1 MRIAEKAARILLTVI
16 GLFGLAVFF
25 LPKIGIS
32 VDIVMSGS
40 MEPTL
45 KTGGIVFTDTKRT
58 EPSVGDIVTFRNAKG
73 KVSHRVV
80 AKQKQSYIT
89 KGDANNTE
97 DVSLLEPEQIIG
109 TVILTVPLLGYAAEL
124 LKEKTVGMLLLLMI
138 FQELVFLV
146 IEWKGERIEK
156 KAQETNMKKNT
167 VKIMTLA
174 GILCLASV
182 GGVSAYLTDYEKVS
196 NEFTV
201 GKVDIELKEPEWKPE
216 ENKKIEPSKVIHKDP
231 QITNTGTNDAFVY
244 MEVSIP
250 MANVEAAAENGERLG
265 KKVQELFY
273 FEAKDSWMQLSV
285 QNTES
290 RRTYTYAYTKI
301 LKPQE
306 TSEALFD
313 TVKFLNLIEGQLD
326 GQTFEIPVRAY
337 AIQTSYTGGSSDNL
351 SEQIKAAYEKYVNQN
366 KNQDGKVTE

>member
-1 MRIAEKAARILLTVI
+1 
-16 GLFGLAVFF
+16 
-25 LPKIGIS
+25 
-32 VDIVMSGS
+32 
-40 MEPTL
+40 
-45 KTGGIVFTDTKRT
+45 
-58 EPSVGDIVTFRNAKG
+58 
-73 KVSHRVV
+73 
-80 AKQKQSYIT
+80 
-89 KGDANNTE
+89 
-97 DVSLLEPEQIIG
+97 
-109 TVILTVPLLGYAAEL
+109 
-124 LKEKTVGMLLLLMI
+124 
-138 FQELVFLV
+138 
-146 IEWKGERIEK
+146 
-156 KAQETNMKKNT
+156 MKKNT

-290 RRTYTYAYTKI
+290 RRTYTYAYKKI

-306 TSEALFD
+306 TSETLFD

>member
-1 MRIAEKAARILLTVI
+1 
-16 GLFGLAVFF
+16 
-25 LPKIGIS
+25 
-32 VDIVMSGS
+32 
-40 MEPTL
+40 
-45 KTGGIVFTDTKRT
+45 
-58 EPSVGDIVTFRNAKG
+58 
-73 KVSHRVV
+73 
-80 AKQKQSYIT
+80 
-89 KGDANNTE
+89 
-97 DVSLLEPEQIIG
+97 
-109 TVILTVPLLGYAAEL
+109 
-124 LKEKTVGMLLLLMI
+124 
-138 FQELVFLV
+138 
-146 IEWKGERIEK
+146 
-156 KAQETNMKKNT
+156 MKKNT

-174 GILCLASV
+174 VILCLASV

-306 TSEALFD
+306 TSESLFD

>member
-1 MRIAEKAARILLTVI
+1 
-16 GLFGLAVFF
+16 
-25 LPKIGIS
+25 
-32 VDIVMSGS
+32 
-40 MEPTL
+40 
-45 KTGGIVFTDTKRT
+45 
-58 EPSVGDIVTFRNAKG
+58 
-73 KVSHRVV
+73 
-80 AKQKQSYIT
+80 
-89 KGDANNTE
+89 
-97 DVSLLEPEQIIG
+97 
-109 TVILTVPLLGYAAEL
+109 
-124 LKEKTVGMLLLLMI
+124 
-138 FQELVFLV
+138 
-146 IEWKGERIEK
+146 
-156 KAQETNMKKNT
+156 
-167 VKIMTLA
+167 MTLA

>member
-1 MRIAEKAARILLTVI
+1 
-16 GLFGLAVFF
+16 
-25 LPKIGIS
+25 
-32 VDIVMSGS
+32 
-40 MEPTL
+40 
-45 KTGGIVFTDTKRT
+45 
-58 EPSVGDIVTFRNAKG
+58 
-73 KVSHRVV
+73 
-80 AKQKQSYIT
+80 
-89 KGDANNTE
+89 
-97 DVSLLEPEQIIG
+97 
-109 TVILTVPLLGYAAEL
+109 
-124 LKEKTVGMLLLLMI
+124 
-138 FQELVFLV
+138 
-146 IEWKGERIEK
+146 
-156 KAQETNMKKNT
+156 MKKNT

-273 FEAKDSWMQLSV
+273 FEAKDSWTQLSV
-285 QNTES
+285 QNAES
-290 RRTYTYAYTKI
+290 RRTYTYAYKKI

>member
-1 MRIAEKAARILLTVI
+1 M
-16 GLFGLAVFF
+16 
-25 LPKIGIS
+25 
-32 VDIVMSGS
+32 
-40 MEPTL
+40 
-45 KTGGIVFTDTKRT
+45 
-58 EPSVGDIVTFRNAKG
+58 
-73 KVSHRVV
+73 
-80 AKQKQSYIT
+80 KQ
-89 KGDANNTE
+89 
-97 DVSLLEPEQIIG
+97 
-109 TVILTVPLLGYAAEL
+109 
-124 LKEKTVGMLLLLMI
+124 
-138 FQELVFLV
+138 
-146 IEWKGERIEK
+146 
-156 KAQETNMKKNT
+156 NT

>member
-1 MRIAEKAARILLTVI
+1 
-16 GLFGLAVFF
+16 
-25 LPKIGIS
+25 
-32 VDIVMSGS
+32 
-40 MEPTL
+40 
-45 KTGGIVFTDTKRT
+45 
-58 EPSVGDIVTFRNAKG
+58 
-73 KVSHRVV
+73 
-80 AKQKQSYIT
+80 
-89 KGDANNTE
+89 
-97 DVSLLEPEQIIG
+97 
-109 TVILTVPLLGYAAEL
+109 
-124 LKEKTVGMLLLLMI
+124 
-138 FQELVFLV
+138 
-146 IEWKGERIEK
+146 
-156 KAQETNMKKNT
+156 MKKNT

-231 QITNTGTNDAFVY
+231 QITNTGTSDAFVY

>member
-1 MRIAEKAARILLTVI
+1 
-16 GLFGLAVFF
+16 
-25 LPKIGIS
+25 
-32 VDIVMSGS
+32 
-40 MEPTL
+40 
-45 KTGGIVFTDTKRT
+45 
-58 EPSVGDIVTFRNAKG
+58 
-73 KVSHRVV
+73 
-80 AKQKQSYIT
+80 
-89 KGDANNTE
+89 
-97 DVSLLEPEQIIG
+97 
-109 TVILTVPLLGYAAEL
+109 
-124 LKEKTVGMLLLLMI
+124 
-138 FQELVFLV
+138 
-146 IEWKGERIEK
+146 
-156 KAQETNMKKNT
+156 MKKNT

-216 ENKKIEPSKVIHKDP
+216 ENRMIEPSKVIHKDP

-290 RRTYTYAYTKI
+290 RRTYTYAYKKI

>member
-1 MRIAEKAARILLTVI
+1 
-16 GLFGLAVFF
+16 
-25 LPKIGIS
+25 
-32 VDIVMSGS
+32 
-40 MEPTL
+40 
-45 KTGGIVFTDTKRT
+45 
-58 EPSVGDIVTFRNAKG
+58 
-73 KVSHRVV
+73 
-80 AKQKQSYIT
+80 
-89 KGDANNTE
+89 
-97 DVSLLEPEQIIG
+97 
-109 TVILTVPLLGYAAEL
+109 
-124 LKEKTVGMLLLLMI
+124 
-138 FQELVFLV
+138 
-146 IEWKGERIEK
+146 
-156 KAQETNMKKNT
+156 MKKNT

-201 GKVDIELKEPEWKPE
+201 GNVDIELKEPEWKPE

-265 KKVQELFY
+265 KNQTTY
-273 FEAKDSWMQLSV
+273 TQ
-285 QNTES
+285 
-290 RRTYTYAYTKI
+290 TYTYAYTKI

>member
-1 MRIAEKAARILLTVI
+1 
-16 GLFGLAVFF
+16 
-25 LPKIGIS
+25 
-32 VDIVMSGS
+32 
-40 MEPTL
+40 
-45 KTGGIVFTDTKRT
+45 
-58 EPSVGDIVTFRNAKG
+58 
-73 KVSHRVV
+73 
-80 AKQKQSYIT
+80 
-89 KGDANNTE
+89 
-97 DVSLLEPEQIIG
+97 
-109 TVILTVPLLGYAAEL
+109 
-124 LKEKTVGMLLLLMI
+124 
-138 FQELVFLV
+138 
-146 IEWKGERIEK
+146 
-156 KAQETNMKKNT
+156 MKKNT

-182 GGVSAYLTDYEKVS
+182 GGVSAYLTDHEKVS

>member
-1 MRIAEKAARILLTVI
+1 MRA
-16 GLFGLAVFF
+16 
-25 LPKIGIS
+25 
-32 VDIVMSGS
+32 
-40 MEPTL
+40 
-45 KTGGIVFTDTKRT
+45 
-58 EPSVGDIVTFRNAKG
+58 
-73 KVSHRVV
+73 HR
-80 AKQKQSYIT
+80 
-89 KGDANNTE
+89 
-97 DVSLLEPEQIIG
+97 
-109 TVILTVPLLGYAAEL
+109 
-124 LKEKTVGMLLLLMI
+124 
-138 FQELVFLV
+138 
-146 IEWKGERIEK
+146 K

-167 VKIMTLA
+167 VKIMTLE

-290 RRTYTYAYTKI
+290 RRTYTYAYKKI

>member
-1 MRIAEKAARILLTVI
+1 
-16 GLFGLAVFF
+16 
-25 LPKIGIS
+25 
-32 VDIVMSGS
+32 
-40 MEPTL
+40 
-45 KTGGIVFTDTKRT
+45 
-58 EPSVGDIVTFRNAKG
+58 
-73 KVSHRVV
+73 
-80 AKQKQSYIT
+80 
-89 KGDANNTE
+89 
-97 DVSLLEPEQIIG
+97 
-109 TVILTVPLLGYAAEL
+109 
-124 LKEKTVGMLLLLMI
+124 
-138 FQELVFLV
+138 
-146 IEWKGERIEK
+146 
-156 KAQETNMKKNT
+156 MKKNT

-273 FEAKDSWMQLSV
+273 FEAKDSWTQLSV
-285 QNTES
+285 QNAES
-290 RRTYTYAYTKI
+290 RRTYTYAYKKI

-313 TVKFLNLIEGQLD
+313 TVKFRNLIEGQLD

>member
-1 MRIAEKAARILLTVI
+1 
-16 GLFGLAVFF
+16 
-25 LPKIGIS
+25 
-32 VDIVMSGS
+32 
-40 MEPTL
+40 
-45 KTGGIVFTDTKRT
+45 
-58 EPSVGDIVTFRNAKG
+58 
-73 KVSHRVV
+73 
-80 AKQKQSYIT
+80 
-89 KGDANNTE
+89 
-97 DVSLLEPEQIIG
+97 
-109 TVILTVPLLGYAAEL
+109 
-124 LKEKTVGMLLLLMI
+124 
-138 FQELVFLV
+138 
-146 IEWKGERIEK
+146 
-156 KAQETNMKKNT
+156 MKKNT

-366 KNQDGKVTE
+366 REQDGKVTE

>member
-1 MRIAEKAARILLTVI
+1 
-16 GLFGLAVFF
+16 
-25 LPKIGIS
+25 
-32 VDIVMSGS
+32 
-40 MEPTL
+40 
-45 KTGGIVFTDTKRT
+45 
-58 EPSVGDIVTFRNAKG
+58 
-73 KVSHRVV
+73 
-80 AKQKQSYIT
+80 
-89 KGDANNTE
+89 
-97 DVSLLEPEQIIG
+97 
-109 TVILTVPLLGYAAEL
+109 
-124 LKEKTVGMLLLLMI
+124 
-138 FQELVFLV
+138 
-146 IEWKGERIEK
+146 
-156 KAQETNMKKNT
+156 MKKNT

-273 FEAKDSWMQLSV
+273 FEAKDNWMQLSV

-290 RRTYTYAYTKI
+290 RRTYTYAYKKI

-337 AIQTSYTGGSSDNL
+337 AIQTSYTGGSSENL

>member
-1 MRIAEKAARILLTVI
+1 
-16 GLFGLAVFF
+16 
-25 LPKIGIS
+25 
-32 VDIVMSGS
+32 
-40 MEPTL
+40 
-45 KTGGIVFTDTKRT
+45 
-58 EPSVGDIVTFRNAKG
+58 
-73 KVSHRVV
+73 
-80 AKQKQSYIT
+80 
-89 KGDANNTE
+89 
-97 DVSLLEPEQIIG
+97 
-109 TVILTVPLLGYAAEL
+109 
-124 LKEKTVGMLLLLMI
+124 
-138 FQELVFLV
+138 
-146 IEWKGERIEK
+146 
-156 KAQETNMKKNT
+156 MKKNT

-273 FEAKDSWMQLSV
+273 FEAKDSWTQLSV
-285 QNTES
+285 QNAES
-290 RRTYTYAYTKI
+290 RRTYTYAYKKI

-306 TSEALFD
+306 TSETLFD

-326 GQTFEIPVRAY
+326 GQTLEIPVRAY

-351 SEQIKAAYEKYVNQN
+351 PEQIKAAYEKYVNQN

>member
-1 MRIAEKAARILLTVI
+1 
-16 GLFGLAVFF
+16 
-25 LPKIGIS
+25 
-32 VDIVMSGS
+32 
-40 MEPTL
+40 
-45 KTGGIVFTDTKRT
+45 
-58 EPSVGDIVTFRNAKG
+58 
-73 KVSHRVV
+73 
-80 AKQKQSYIT
+80 
-89 KGDANNTE
+89 
-97 DVSLLEPEQIIG
+97 
-109 TVILTVPLLGYAAEL
+109 
-124 LKEKTVGMLLLLMI
+124 
-138 FQELVFLV
+138 
-146 IEWKGERIEK
+146 
-156 KAQETNMKKNT
+156 MKKDT
-167 VKIMTLA
+167 VKIMALA

-216 ENKKIEPSKVIHKDP
+216 ENRMIEPSKVIHKDP

-290 RRTYTYAYTKI
+290 RRTYTYAYKKI

>member
-1 MRIAEKAARILLTVI
+1 
-16 GLFGLAVFF
+16 
-25 LPKIGIS
+25 
-32 VDIVMSGS
+32 
-40 MEPTL
+40 
-45 KTGGIVFTDTKRT
+45 
-58 EPSVGDIVTFRNAKG
+58 
-73 KVSHRVV
+73 
-80 AKQKQSYIT
+80 
-89 KGDANNTE
+89 
-97 DVSLLEPEQIIG
+97 
-109 TVILTVPLLGYAAEL
+109 
-124 LKEKTVGMLLLLMI
+124 
-138 FQELVFLV
+138 
-146 IEWKGERIEK
+146 
-156 KAQETNMKKNT
+156 MKKNT

-201 GKVDIELKEPEWKPE
+201 GKVDIELKEPEWKLE

-290 RRTYTYAYTKI
+290 RRTYTYAYKKI

>member
-1 MRIAEKAARILLTVI
+1 
-16 GLFGLAVFF
+16 
-25 LPKIGIS
+25 
-32 VDIVMSGS
+32 
-40 MEPTL
+40 
-45 KTGGIVFTDTKRT
+45 
-58 EPSVGDIVTFRNAKG
+58 
-73 KVSHRVV
+73 
-80 AKQKQSYIT
+80 
-89 KGDANNTE
+89 
-97 DVSLLEPEQIIG
+97 
-109 TVILTVPLLGYAAEL
+109 
-124 LKEKTVGMLLLLMI
+124 
-138 FQELVFLV
+138 
-146 IEWKGERIEK
+146 
-156 KAQETNMKKNT
+156 MKKNT

-174 GILCLASV
+174 GILCLASFV
-182 GGVSAYLTDYEKVS
+182 GVSAYLTYYEKVS

-290 RRTYTYAYTKI
+290 RRTYTYAYKKI

>member
-1 MRIAEKAARILLTVI
+1 
-16 GLFGLAVFF
+16 
-25 LPKIGIS
+25 
-32 VDIVMSGS
+32 
-40 MEPTL
+40 
-45 KTGGIVFTDTKRT
+45 
-58 EPSVGDIVTFRNAKG
+58 
-73 KVSHRVV
+73 
-80 AKQKQSYIT
+80 
-89 KGDANNTE
+89 
-97 DVSLLEPEQIIG
+97 
-109 TVILTVPLLGYAAEL
+109 
-124 LKEKTVGMLLLLMI
+124 
-138 FQELVFLV
+138 
-146 IEWKGERIEK
+146 
-156 KAQETNMKKNT
+156 
-167 VKIMTLA
+167 MTLA

-265 KKVQELFY
+265 KKVQELFS

-326 GQTFEIPVRAY
+326 GQTFEIPIRAY

>member
-1 MRIAEKAARILLTVI
+1 
-16 GLFGLAVFF
+16 
-25 LPKIGIS
+25 
-32 VDIVMSGS
+32 
-40 MEPTL
+40 
-45 KTGGIVFTDTKRT
+45 
-58 EPSVGDIVTFRNAKG
+58 
-73 KVSHRVV
+73 
-80 AKQKQSYIT
+80 
-89 KGDANNTE
+89 
-97 DVSLLEPEQIIG
+97 
-109 TVILTVPLLGYAAEL
+109 
-124 LKEKTVGMLLLLMI
+124 
-138 FQELVFLV
+138 
-146 IEWKGERIEK
+146 
-156 KAQETNMKKNT
+156 MKKNT

-182 GGVSAYLTDYEKVS
+182 GGVSAYLTEYEKVS

>member
-1 MRIAEKAARILLTVI
+1 
-16 GLFGLAVFF
+16 
-25 LPKIGIS
+25 
-32 VDIVMSGS
+32 
-40 MEPTL
+40 
-45 KTGGIVFTDTKRT
+45 
-58 EPSVGDIVTFRNAKG
+58 
-73 KVSHRVV
+73 
-80 AKQKQSYIT
+80 
-89 KGDANNTE
+89 
-97 DVSLLEPEQIIG
+97 
-109 TVILTVPLLGYAAEL
+109 
-124 LKEKTVGMLLLLMI
+124 
-138 FQELVFLV
+138 
-146 IEWKGERIEK
+146 
-156 KAQETNMKKNT
+156 MKKNT

-290 RRTYTYAYTKI
+290 RRTYTYAYKKI

-351 SEQIKAAYEKYVNQN
+351 PEQIKAAYEKYVNQN

>member
-1 MRIAEKAARILLTVI
+1 
-16 GLFGLAVFF
+16 
-25 LPKIGIS
+25 
-32 VDIVMSGS
+32 
-40 MEPTL
+40 
-45 KTGGIVFTDTKRT
+45 
-58 EPSVGDIVTFRNAKG
+58 
-73 KVSHRVV
+73 
-80 AKQKQSYIT
+80 
-89 KGDANNTE
+89 
-97 DVSLLEPEQIIG
+97 
-109 TVILTVPLLGYAAEL
+109 
-124 LKEKTVGMLLLLMI
+124 
-138 FQELVFLV
+138 
-146 IEWKGERIEK
+146 
-156 KAQETNMKKNT
+156 MKKNT

-273 FEAKDSWMQLSV
+273 FEAKDSWTQLSV
-285 QNTES
+285 QNAES
-290 RRTYTYAYTKI
+290 RRTYTYAYKKI

-306 TSEALFD
+306 TSETLFD

-326 GQTFEIPVRAY
+326 GQTLEIPVRAY

-351 SEQIKAAYEKYVNQN
+351 PEQIKGAYEKYVNQN

>member
-1 MRIAEKAARILLTVI
+1 
-16 GLFGLAVFF
+16 
-25 LPKIGIS
+25 
-32 VDIVMSGS
+32 
-40 MEPTL
+40 
-45 KTGGIVFTDTKRT
+45 
-58 EPSVGDIVTFRNAKG
+58 
-73 KVSHRVV
+73 
-80 AKQKQSYIT
+80 
-89 KGDANNTE
+89 
-97 DVSLLEPEQIIG
+97 
-109 TVILTVPLLGYAAEL
+109 
-124 LKEKTVGMLLLLMI
+124 
-138 FQELVFLV
+138 
-146 IEWKGERIEK
+146 
-156 KAQETNMKKNT
+156 MKKNT

-290 RRTYTYAYTKI
+290 RRTYTYAYKKI

-351 SEQIKAAYEKYVNQN
+351 SEQIKVAYEKYVNQN

>member
-1 MRIAEKAARILLTVI
+1 
-16 GLFGLAVFF
+16 
-25 LPKIGIS
+25 
-32 VDIVMSGS
+32 
-40 MEPTL
+40 
-45 KTGGIVFTDTKRT
+45 
-58 EPSVGDIVTFRNAKG
+58 
-73 KVSHRVV
+73 
-80 AKQKQSYIT
+80 
-89 KGDANNTE
+89 
-97 DVSLLEPEQIIG
+97 
-109 TVILTVPLLGYAAEL
+109 
-124 LKEKTVGMLLLLMI
+124 
-138 FQELVFLV
+138 
-146 IEWKGERIEK
+146 
-156 KAQETNMKKNT
+156 MKKNT

-290 RRTYTYAYTKI
+290 RRTYTYAYKKI

-306 TSEALFD
+306 NSEALFD

>member
-1 MRIAEKAARILLTVI
+1 
-16 GLFGLAVFF
+16 
-25 LPKIGIS
+25 
-32 VDIVMSGS
+32 
-40 MEPTL
+40 
-45 KTGGIVFTDTKRT
+45 
-58 EPSVGDIVTFRNAKG
+58 
-73 KVSHRVV
+73 
-80 AKQKQSYIT
+80 
-89 KGDANNTE
+89 
-97 DVSLLEPEQIIG
+97 
-109 TVILTVPLLGYAAEL
+109 
-124 LKEKTVGMLLLLMI
+124 
-138 FQELVFLV
+138 
-146 IEWKGERIEK
+146 
-156 KAQETNMKKNT
+156 MKKNT

-201 GKVDIELKEPEWKPE
+201 GNVDIELKEPEWKLE

>member
-1 MRIAEKAARILLTVI
+1 
-16 GLFGLAVFF
+16 
-25 LPKIGIS
+25 
-32 VDIVMSGS
+32 
-40 MEPTL
+40 
-45 KTGGIVFTDTKRT
+45 
-58 EPSVGDIVTFRNAKG
+58 
-73 KVSHRVV
+73 
-80 AKQKQSYIT
+80 
-89 KGDANNTE
+89 
-97 DVSLLEPEQIIG
+97 
-109 TVILTVPLLGYAAEL
+109 
-124 LKEKTVGMLLLLMI
+124 
-138 FQELVFLV
+138 
-146 IEWKGERIEK
+146 
-156 KAQETNMKKNT
+156 MKKNT

-337 AIQTSYTGGSSDNL
+337 AIQTSYTGGSSDSL

>member
-1 MRIAEKAARILLTVI
+1 
-16 GLFGLAVFF
+16 
-25 LPKIGIS
+25 
-32 VDIVMSGS
+32 
-40 MEPTL
+40 
-45 KTGGIVFTDTKRT
+45 
-58 EPSVGDIVTFRNAKG
+58 
-73 KVSHRVV
+73 
-80 AKQKQSYIT
+80 
-89 KGDANNTE
+89 
-97 DVSLLEPEQIIG
+97 
-109 TVILTVPLLGYAAEL
+109 
-124 LKEKTVGMLLLLMI
+124 
-138 FQELVFLV
+138 
-146 IEWKGERIEK
+146 
-156 KAQETNMKKNT
+156 MKKNT
-167 VKIMTLA
+167 VKIMALA

-216 ENKKIEPSKVIHKDP
+216 ENRIIEPSKVIHKDP

-250 MANVEAAAENGERLG
+250 MTNVEAAAENGERLG

>member
-1 MRIAEKAARILLTVI
+1 
-16 GLFGLAVFF
+16 
-25 LPKIGIS
+25 
-32 VDIVMSGS
+32 
-40 MEPTL
+40 
-45 KTGGIVFTDTKRT
+45 
-58 EPSVGDIVTFRNAKG
+58 
-73 KVSHRVV
+73 
-80 AKQKQSYIT
+80 
-89 KGDANNTE
+89 
-97 DVSLLEPEQIIG
+97 
-109 TVILTVPLLGYAAEL
+109 
-124 LKEKTVGMLLLLMI
+124 
-138 FQELVFLV
+138 
-146 IEWKGERIEK
+146 
-156 KAQETNMKKNT
+156 MKKNT

-301 LKPQE
+301 LRPQE

>member
-1 MRIAEKAARILLTVI
+1 
-16 GLFGLAVFF
+16 
-25 LPKIGIS
+25 
-32 VDIVMSGS
+32 
-40 MEPTL
+40 
-45 KTGGIVFTDTKRT
+45 
-58 EPSVGDIVTFRNAKG
+58 
-73 KVSHRVV
+73 
-80 AKQKQSYIT
+80 
-89 KGDANNTE
+89 
-97 DVSLLEPEQIIG
+97 
-109 TVILTVPLLGYAAEL
+109 
-124 LKEKTVGMLLLLMI
+124 
-138 FQELVFLV
+138 
-146 IEWKGERIEK
+146 
-156 KAQETNMKKNT
+156 MKKNT

-201 GKVDIELKEPEWKPE
+201 GKVDIELKELEWKPE

-265 KKVQELFY
+265 KKVQELFS

-285 QNTES
+285 QNAES
-290 RRTYTYAYTKI
+290 RRTYTYAYKKI

-306 TSEALFD
+306 TSETLFD

-326 GQTFEIPVRAY
+326 GQTLEIPVRAY

-351 SEQIKAAYEKYVNQN
+351 PEQIKAAYEKYVNQN

>member
-1 MRIAEKAARILLTVI
+1 
-16 GLFGLAVFF
+16 
-25 LPKIGIS
+25 
-32 VDIVMSGS
+32 
-40 MEPTL
+40 
-45 KTGGIVFTDTKRT
+45 
-58 EPSVGDIVTFRNAKG
+58 
-73 KVSHRVV
+73 
-80 AKQKQSYIT
+80 
-89 KGDANNTE
+89 
-97 DVSLLEPEQIIG
+97 
-109 TVILTVPLLGYAAEL
+109 
-124 LKEKTVGMLLLLMI
+124 
-138 FQELVFLV
+138 
-146 IEWKGERIEK
+146 
-156 KAQETNMKKNT
+156 MKKNT
-167 VKIMTLA
+167 VKIMALA

>member
-1 MRIAEKAARILLTVI
+1 
-16 GLFGLAVFF
+16 
-25 LPKIGIS
+25 
-32 VDIVMSGS
+32 
-40 MEPTL
+40 
-45 KTGGIVFTDTKRT
+45 
-58 EPSVGDIVTFRNAKG
+58 
-73 KVSHRVV
+73 
-80 AKQKQSYIT
+80 
-89 KGDANNTE
+89 
-97 DVSLLEPEQIIG
+97 
-109 TVILTVPLLGYAAEL
+109 
-124 LKEKTVGMLLLLMI
+124 
-138 FQELVFLV
+138 
-146 IEWKGERIEK
+146 
-156 KAQETNMKKNT
+156 MKKNT
-167 VKIMTLA
+167 VKILTIA

-265 KKVQELFY
+265 KKMQELFS
-273 FEAKDSWMQLSV
+273 FESKESWMQLNA
-285 QNTES
+285 QNTEN
-290 RRTYTYAYTKI
+290 RRVYTYAYKKI

-326 GQTFEIPVRAY
+326 GQTLEIPVRAY

-351 SEQIKAAYEKYVNQN
+351 SEQIKVAYEKYVNQN
-366 KNQDGKVTE
+366 REQDGKVTE

>member
-1 MRIAEKAARILLTVI
+1 
-16 GLFGLAVFF
+16 
-25 LPKIGIS
+25 
-32 VDIVMSGS
+32 
-40 MEPTL
+40 
-45 KTGGIVFTDTKRT
+45 
-58 EPSVGDIVTFRNAKG
+58 
-73 KVSHRVV
+73 
-80 AKQKQSYIT
+80 
-89 KGDANNTE
+89 
-97 DVSLLEPEQIIG
+97 
-109 TVILTVPLLGYAAEL
+109 
-124 LKEKTVGMLLLLMI
+124 
-138 FQELVFLV
+138 
-146 IEWKGERIEK
+146 
-156 KAQETNMKKNT
+156 MKKNT

-285 QNTES
+285 QNAES

>member
-1 MRIAEKAARILLTVI
+1 
-16 GLFGLAVFF
+16 
-25 LPKIGIS
+25 
-32 VDIVMSGS
+32 
-40 MEPTL
+40 
-45 KTGGIVFTDTKRT
+45 
-58 EPSVGDIVTFRNAKG
+58 
-73 KVSHRVV
+73 
-80 AKQKQSYIT
+80 
-89 KGDANNTE
+89 
-97 DVSLLEPEQIIG
+97 
-109 TVILTVPLLGYAAEL
+109 
-124 LKEKTVGMLLLLMI
+124 
-138 FQELVFLV
+138 
-146 IEWKGERIEK
+146 
-156 KAQETNMKKNT
+156 MKKNT
-167 VKIMTLA
+167 VKIMALA

-216 ENKKIEPSKVIHKDP
+216 ENRMIEPSKVIYKDP

-273 FEAKDSWMQLSV
+273 FEAKDSWTQLSV
-285 QNTES
+285 QNAES
-290 RRTYTYAYTKI
+290 RRTYTYAYKKI

-306 TSEALFD
+306 TSETLFD

-326 GQTFEIPVRAY
+326 GQTLEIPVRAY

-351 SEQIKAAYEKYVNQN
+351 PEQIKAAYEKYVNQN

>member
-1 MRIAEKAARILLTVI
+1 
-16 GLFGLAVFF
+16 
-25 LPKIGIS
+25 
-32 VDIVMSGS
+32 
-40 MEPTL
+40 
-45 KTGGIVFTDTKRT
+45 
-58 EPSVGDIVTFRNAKG
+58 
-73 KVSHRVV
+73 
-80 AKQKQSYIT
+80 
-89 KGDANNTE
+89 
-97 DVSLLEPEQIIG
+97 
-109 TVILTVPLLGYAAEL
+109 
-124 LKEKTVGMLLLLMI
+124 
-138 FQELVFLV
+138 
-146 IEWKGERIEK
+146 
-156 KAQETNMKKNT
+156 MKKNT

-231 QITNTGTNDAFVY
+231 RITNTGTNDAFVY

-290 RRTYTYAYTKI
+290 RRTYTYAYKKI

>member
-1 MRIAEKAARILLTVI
+1 
-16 GLFGLAVFF
+16 
-25 LPKIGIS
+25 
-32 VDIVMSGS
+32 
-40 MEPTL
+40 
-45 KTGGIVFTDTKRT
+45 
-58 EPSVGDIVTFRNAKG
+58 
-73 KVSHRVV
+73 
-80 AKQKQSYIT
+80 
-89 KGDANNTE
+89 
-97 DVSLLEPEQIIG
+97 
-109 TVILTVPLLGYAAEL
+109 
-124 LKEKTVGMLLLLMI
+124 
-138 FQELVFLV
+138 
-146 IEWKGERIEK
+146 
-156 KAQETNMKKNT
+156 MKKNT

-366 KNQDGKVTE
+366 RDQEGKVTA

>member
-1 MRIAEKAARILLTVI
+1 
-16 GLFGLAVFF
+16 
-25 LPKIGIS
+25 
-32 VDIVMSGS
+32 
-40 MEPTL
+40 
-45 KTGGIVFTDTKRT
+45 
-58 EPSVGDIVTFRNAKG
+58 
-73 KVSHRVV
+73 
-80 AKQKQSYIT
+80 
-89 KGDANNTE
+89 
-97 DVSLLEPEQIIG
+97 
-109 TVILTVPLLGYAAEL
+109 
-124 LKEKTVGMLLLLMI
+124 
-138 FQELVFLV
+138 
-146 IEWKGERIEK
+146 
-156 KAQETNMKKNT
+156 MKKNT

-216 ENKKIEPSKVIHKDP
+216 ENKKIEPSKVIRKDP

>member
-1 MRIAEKAARILLTVI
+1 
-16 GLFGLAVFF
+16 
-25 LPKIGIS
+25 
-32 VDIVMSGS
+32 
-40 MEPTL
+40 
-45 KTGGIVFTDTKRT
+45 
-58 EPSVGDIVTFRNAKG
+58 
-73 KVSHRVV
+73 
-80 AKQKQSYIT
+80 
-89 KGDANNTE
+89 
-97 DVSLLEPEQIIG
+97 
-109 TVILTVPLLGYAAEL
+109 
-124 LKEKTVGMLLLLMI
+124 
-138 FQELVFLV
+138 
-146 IEWKGERIEK
+146 
-156 KAQETNMKKNT
+156 MKKNT

-273 FEAKDSWMQLSV
+273 FEARDSWMQLSV

>member
-1 MRIAEKAARILLTVI
+1 
-16 GLFGLAVFF
+16 
-25 LPKIGIS
+25 
-32 VDIVMSGS
+32 
-40 MEPTL
+40 
-45 KTGGIVFTDTKRT
+45 
-58 EPSVGDIVTFRNAKG
+58 
-73 KVSHRVV
+73 
-80 AKQKQSYIT
+80 
-89 KGDANNTE
+89 
-97 DVSLLEPEQIIG
+97 
-109 TVILTVPLLGYAAEL
+109 
-124 LKEKTVGMLLLLMI
+124 
-138 FQELVFLV
+138 
-146 IEWKGERIEK
+146 
-156 KAQETNMKKNT
+156 MKKNT

-290 RRTYTYAYTKI
+290 RRTYTYAYMKI